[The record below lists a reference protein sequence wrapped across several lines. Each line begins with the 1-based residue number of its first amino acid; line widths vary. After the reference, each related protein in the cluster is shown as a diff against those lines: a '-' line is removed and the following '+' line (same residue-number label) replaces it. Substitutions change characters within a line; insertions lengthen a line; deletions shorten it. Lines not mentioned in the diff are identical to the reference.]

1 MDLGISGKIA
11 AVAGSTAGL
20 GYASAAALAAEGVH
34 VAICG
39 RHQDRVEAAARR
51 LGAAYPESRVLG
63 LLADVS
69 SADGAAGFVDAARDR
84 LGPIDILVVN
94 SGGPPSGGTADMT
107 PDDYQQ
113 ALTATTVASIAMC
126 TTALDD
132 MVAQGWGRIVG
143 ITSMTVRQPS
153 NRLVLSNVARAGLTA
168 YFKTLSEDVAA
179 KGITVNTVQPGSHET
194 DRLRSLWRGDMGA
207 AAAGVPAGVVGDAND
222 FGKIVAFVC
231 SDAAKF
237 MTGAAIPV
245 DGGATKGLQ

>member
-11 AVAGSTAGL
+11 AVAASTAGL

-51 LGAAYPESRVLG
+51 LGSAHPQSRVLG
-63 LLADVS
+63 LVADVS
-69 SADGAAGFVDAARDR
+69 TVDGAEAFVRSTQDR
-84 LGPIDILVVN
+84 LGPIDILVLN
-94 SGGPPSGGTADMT
+94 GGGPQSGGTADMT

-113 ALTATTVASIAMC
+113 ALTATTVASIATC
-126 TTALDD
+126 TAAIGD
-132 MVAQGWGRIVG
+132 MEAQNWGRIVG

-153 NRLVLSNVARAGLTA
+153 TRLVLSNVARAGLTA
-168 YFKTLSEDVAA
+168 YLKTLSEDLAA
-179 KGITVNTVQPGSHET
+179 KGITVNSVQPGSHET

-207 AAAGVPAGVVGDAND
+207 AAAGVPAGKVGDAND
-222 FGKIVAFVC
+222 FGKIVAFLC
-231 SDAAKF
+231 SEPANF
-237 MTGAAIPV
+237 LTGAAVPV